1 MKWVRD
7 TTGRFSQRPHYEP
20 AEIDVECESL
30 ISQFL
35 RHRHDVVEYPISTD
49 DLIVLLERE
58 AADVDIYADL
68 TDEGPAV
75 EGATYFDP
83 KGKPTIKIAR
93 HLAEDPWAINRF
105 RTTATHELGHVRFHA
120 FLWPLEPPPS
130 LFDSV
135 TPTSA
140 ADPSP
145 RCQRDSI
152 QTVRAVDWME
162 WQAGYASGS
171 LLMPVGALHRVV
183 ESARRSAGLVTSP
196 TESSSDAAAL
206 IKTVAAA
213 FEVSA
218 EAARVR
224 LAQLRLLRP
233 PSAQTS
239 DLAL

>member
-7 TTGRFSQRPHYEP
+7 TTGRFAQRPHYDP
-20 AEIDVECESL
+20 AEIDVKCKSL

-35 RHRHDVVEYPISTD
+35 RHGRKVVRYPISTD

-120 FLWPLEPPPS
+120 FLWPLEPLPS
-130 LFDSV
+130 LFELGD
-135 TPTSA
+135 THI
-140 ADPSP
+140 
-145 RCQRDSI
+145 RCR
-152 QTVRAVDWME
+152 
-162 WQAGYASGS
+162 S
-171 LLMPVGALHRVV
+171 L
-183 ESARRSAGLVTSP
+183 
-196 TESSSDAAAL
+196 AAL
-206 IKTVAAA
+206 P
-213 FEVSA
+213 
-218 EAARVR
+218 ARQYPNSEGRR
-224 LAQLRLLRP
+224 LDGMAGWLCLRP
-233 PSAQTS
+233 PPHACGRSPARGRGGPTVSRPHRLADRKLYFRGSAHQ
-239 DLAL
+239 DGGRGV